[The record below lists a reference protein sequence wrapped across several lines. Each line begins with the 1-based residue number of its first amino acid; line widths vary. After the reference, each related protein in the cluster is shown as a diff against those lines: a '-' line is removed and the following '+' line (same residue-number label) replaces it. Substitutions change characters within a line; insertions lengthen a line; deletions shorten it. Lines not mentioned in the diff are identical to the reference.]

1 MRVATTILVFCVGAL
16 LALGMVMLFS
26 AKMMHESAAWQP
38 MAQVV
43 WCGLGLIAGAI
54 AIAVDYRKLKKFA
67 IPLLV
72 LAVVLL
78 LMVFIPDLG
87 RSINGAYRWIKLPKG
102 LGGLTLQPSEMAKL
116 ALIIFMAYYCER
128 FLRQMH
134 TFKKGVMIPALVVG
148 GVLGLI
154 FIEPDV
160 GTTMLLAAVCSIM
173 LLLAGLRWR
182 YFIPPVLIGCIAI
195 GAFIY
200 NDPMRSERIYAW
212 LNLEETKRDK
222 GAQAYQAKLALGA
235 GGLTGLGLGNGR
247 QKLGFIPENHTDFIF
262 SIVGE
267 ELGLIATIG
276 VVLAFV
282 MILFSGVFI
291 ASRAPDMFGML
302 LASGITF
309 MISIQAF
316 INIGVVTN
324 FLPNKGMSLPFI
336 SYGGSNLLVMLCSIG
351 LLLSVAR
358 QGVDRERTVERRNPF
373 NDIPGAQEA

>member
-1 MRVATTILVFCVGAL
+1 MRIATTIFLFSVGAL

-26 AKMMHESAAWQP
+26 AKIMHESAAWRP

-43 WCGLGLIAGAI
+43 WCCLGLLGGG
-54 AIAVDYRKLKKFA
+54 IAVALDYRKLKKFA
-67 IPLLV
+67 IPLLI
-72 LAVVLL
+72 ASVVLL
-78 LMVFIPDLG
+78 LLVFVPGLG
-87 RSINGAYRWIKLPKG
+87 RPIKGAYRWIKI
-102 LGGLTLQPSEMAKL
+102 LGFTLQASEVAKVG
-116 ALIIFMAYYCER
+116 LIIFTAYYCER
-128 FLRQMH
+128 FLRQIH
-134 TFKKGVMIPALVVG
+134 TFKKGVLIPAVVIG

-160 GTTMLLAAVCSIM
+160 GTTMLMAAVCSIM

-182 YFIPPVLIGCIAI
+182 YFLPPIVVGALALGIFIA
-195 GAFIY
+195 
-200 NDPMRSERIYAW
+200 NDPMRSQRVYAW
-212 LNLEETKRDK
+212 RNLEETKQEK
-222 GAQAYQAKLALGA
+222 GAQAYQSRIALGA
-235 GGLTGLGLGNGR
+235 GGVTGLGLGNGR

-262 SIVGE
+262 SVIGE
-267 ELGLIATIG
+267 ELGLIATMG

-282 MILFSGVFI
+282 MILFSGIFI

-302 LASGITF
+302 LAAGITF

-336 SYGGSNLLVMLCSIG
+336 SYGGSNLLVMLCCVG

-358 QGVDRERTVERRNPF
+358 QGVDRARTVERRNPF
-373 NDIPGAQEA
+373 NDIPTVQEV